1 MVEEFR
7 KMLSEVVG
15 VDIESIDF
23 KKAYEKDGIE
33 TDFVVKMMICS
44 RLERIADVLED
55 INSTLISMS
64 APVEQLSECVG
75 YAPPRHYQKQ
85 GYNFLRIAGQVDTD

>member
-1 MVEEFR
+1 MEFSEIKKEFEEKENDTFTESD
-7 KMLSEVVG
+7 KVLKLME
-15 VDIESIDF
+15 IE
-23 KKAYEKDGIE
+23 
-33 TDFVVKMMICS
+33 
-44 RLERIADVLED
+44 RLDRIASVLED

-64 APVEQLSECVG
+64 APVEQLAECVG

>member
-1 MVEEFR
+1 MEF
-7 KMLSEVVG
+7 SE
-15 VDIESIDF
+15 I
-23 KKAYEKDGIE
+23 KKEFEEKDNDTFTESDKVLKLMEIE
-33 TDFVVKMMICS
+33 
-44 RLERIADVLED
+44 RLDRIASVLED

-64 APVEQLSECVG
+64 VPIEQLSKCVG